1 METASPEYILYGILR
16 DYGFRPAMVKQI
28 YENINGQTGRQWMS
42 MEYIAAIDR
51 GYIDIARRRD
61 TFTEMTLPI
70 EGCYVVDGDARIDIR
85 AVEVESHGGV
95 ARCLEGEV
103 PPDLEKSHARRQVHT
118 VGYER
123 EQARQRLP
131 DRQEDEHNS
140 KTTPAMP
147 GRCGR
152 RYPLACGAQNT

>member
-1 METASPEYILYGILR
+1 
-16 DYGFRPAMVKQI
+16 
-28 YENINGQTGRQWMS
+28 MS

-51 GYIDIARRRD
+51 GYIDIARRKD

-85 AVEVESHGGV
+85 AVEVEGKFRPDTDPMV
-95 ARCLEGEV
+95 ASLEGEV
-103 PPDLEKSHARRQVHT
+103 SPDLEKSHARRQVHT